1 MFGVLRRLRPRI
13 VILTDGGG
21 EERVAQSR
29 QGLQRIGLLEST
41 TFLDWREADFYDALL
56 DRDVPF
62 FRGVAAQVGR
72 EIAGIQAEHI
82 PCDAL
87 REQLRSQLDGLPDEH
102 FATEVI
108 APAAATLI
116 EPASDQ
122 TLRYDWRA
130 RLLADR
136 GDVDRPIARSEHYL
150 PIARELIADP
160 VFAPEGA

>member
-1 MFGVLRRLRPRI
+1 LPARAFDGPSTRRVVVLSHPNHEAAMFGVLRRLRPRI

-72 EIAGIQAEHI
+72 EIAGIQA
-82 PCDAL
+82 
-87 REQLRSQLDGLPDEH
+87 
-102 FATEVI
+102 
-108 APAAATLI
+108 
-116 EPASDQ
+116 
-122 TLRYDWRA
+122 
-130 RLLADR
+130 
-136 GDVDRPIARSEHYL
+136 
-150 PIARELIADP
+150 
-160 VFAPEGA
+160 